1 MKFFLSLCMVSF
13 LTSFSWAQT
22 KLPVLKAN
30 GPKAVIYEK
39 DNGLKTDW
47 NIDPKIK
54 PDVYTVSKIAT
65 SNKRVIIKT
74 DIDSLAVDLK
84 KGEKKDII
92 ILLKDK
98 DSALTRIESLP
109 PKDFSNRSF
118 KDTMKLHINEQN
130 TIFVKTV
137 LNKTDTLLLNFDTGT
152 SDLVLT
158 QETLKNK
165 IKSSLKSGTNI
176 LQIGN
181 REYKGFTIYPAQ
193 LTGHGTDGRFGWDLF
208 DGMIVELN
216 YDKGLMVVH
225 SQLPSD
231 VKSQYSSVPIKYFN
245 NVFLVQ
251 VGITQDKVKNK
262 DWYLFD
268 TGYQRTAML
277 DGPLLNEQGFPAGKM
292 TVIKKVIM
300 KGAQGNEIPVM
311 TSNLQSLS
319 LGKTKLKNI
328 PVQLLSQSRP
338 VTGTRM
344 NILGNEILK
353 RFNVFLD
360 FQKNV
365 VYMKPNQLVNVTY
378 IESK

>member
-1 MKFFLSLCMVSF
+1 MKSFLSLLIVSF
-13 LTSFSWAQT
+13 LTSFSWAQN

-54 PDVYTVSKIAT
+54 TDVYTVSKIAG
-65 SNKRVIIKT
+65 SNKQVAIKT
-74 DIDSLAVDLK
+74 DIDSLVVTLK
-84 KGEKKDII
+84 KGERKDFI

-98 DSALTRIESLP
+98 DSALTRIESLS
-109 PKDFSNRSF
+109 PKDFSKMSF
-118 KDTMKLHINEQN
+118 KDTMKLHMNEQN

-137 LNKTDTLLLNFDTGT
+137 LNKVDTLLLNFDTGT

-181 REYKGFTIYPAQ
+181 KEYQGFNIYPAQ

-216 YDKGLMVVH
+216 HDKGLMVVH

-231 VKSQYSSVPIKYFN
+231 VKSQYSQLPIKYFN

-251 VGITQDKVKNK
+251 VGITQDKVRNK

-277 DGPLLNEQGFPAGKM
+277 DGPLLNEQGFPTDKM
-292 TVIKKVIM
+292 RVIKKVIM

-319 LGKTKLKNI
+319 LGKAKLKDI
-328 PVQLLSQSRP
+328 PVQLLSQSRL
-338 VTGTRM
+338 VTGSRM
-344 NILGNEILK
+344 NILGNEVLK
-353 RFNVFLD
+353 RFNLFLD
-360 FQKNV
+360 FQKNI
-365 VYMKPNQLVNVTY
+365 VYMKPNKLINVTY